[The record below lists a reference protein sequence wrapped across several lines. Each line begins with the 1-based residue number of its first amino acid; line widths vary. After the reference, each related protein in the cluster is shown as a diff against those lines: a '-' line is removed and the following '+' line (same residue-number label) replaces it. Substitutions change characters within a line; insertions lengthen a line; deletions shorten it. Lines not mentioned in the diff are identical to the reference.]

1 MKVGALIHSMKFL
14 SPEVALYLNKSTAL
28 PCMDYCCH
36 VWACASSLLLEL
48 LDKLQKPICRT
59 VVSFLAAP
67 LKPLAHQQNVASLS
81 LLDRYYF
88 GNYVYLNWIHWLH
101 VLILKGVLLVSLID
115 SMIFLSSSLD
125 VTRMSM
131 LTVSFLTQ
139 VDSRILCL

>member
-14 SPEVALYLNKSTAL
+14 SPEVALYLNKSTTL

-36 VWACASSLLLEL
+36 VWACASSLLEL

-59 VVSFLAAP
+59 VGPFLAAS
-67 LKPLAHQQNVASLS
+67 LKLLAHRQNVASLS
-81 LLDRYYF
+81 LLDRYFF
-88 GNYVYLNWIHWLH
+88 GNYVYLNWIHWFH
-101 VLILKGVLLVSLID
+101 FLILKGGQLVSLID

-139 VDSRILCL
+139 LDSRILCL